1 MLIRSFSVS
10 FSLAYWILKM
20 PCHVVRDP
28 MLLVLNCVPPSSIA
42 IHFSPVGLLLLGSN
56 NNHPLLGCVSE
67 RWHKAPC
74 KHLCPTECSSLTL
87 SSAGLNPFT
96 SSQKSSLFKLW
107 IINIDAQVYN
117 IQTDTNK
124 IIVQI
129 IFILIPNKFS
139 IFYTILS
146 KKKKKGNKNLNVCDF
161 TDDFTDDFRNYNVTT
176 YDYNI

>member
-10 FSLAYWILKM
+10 LSLAYWILKM
-20 PCHVVRDP
+20 PCQVVRDP

-56 NNHPLLGCVSE
+56 NNHRLLGCVSE
-67 RWHKAPC
+67 RWHKAQC

-96 SSQKSSLFKLW
+96 SSQKSSNVFFMILFKIW

-146 KKKKKGNKNLNVCDF
+146 K
-161 TDDFTDDFRNYNVTT
+161 
-176 YDYNI
+176 